1 MKRVVRFGPETL
13 SKAASLVVDGG
24 VVAYP
29 TDTVYGLGC
38 DPLNPQAIRKLVSA
52 KKRQIGQLPVL
63 VDSIGRAAEVGR
75 FDSLAFQLASQFWP
89 GPLTIVV
96 HSRIRLP
103 NLVTGLSGKVGLR
116 IPCHQVAIKLVRA
129 CGGALVGTS
138 ANLTGSPSL
147 TLARDVANQLGEEV
161 DIVLD
166 DEQPGSGI
174 ESTVVSI
181 DNGILSVLREKS
193 IMEERIRSAIRVPT
207 RVSAQSSG

>member
-1 MKRVVRFGPETL
+1 MKRVVGFGAETL

-24 VVAYP
+24 VVAFP

-38 DPLNPQAIRKLVSA
+38 DPLNPQAIRKLLHA
-52 KKRQIGQLPVL
+52 KKRKIGQLPVL

-75 FDSLAFQLASQFWP
+75 FDPLAFQLASQFWP

-103 NLVTGLSGKVGLR
+103 NLVTGQSGKVGLR

-138 ANLTGSPSL
+138 ANLTGNPSL
-147 TLARDVANQLGEEV
+147 TLARDVTKELGKDV
-161 DIVLD
+161 DLVLD
-166 DEQPGSGI
+166 DEQAGSGI

-193 IMEERIRSAIRVPT
+193 IKEERIQSAIRHLT
-207 RVSAQSSG
+207 RVSA